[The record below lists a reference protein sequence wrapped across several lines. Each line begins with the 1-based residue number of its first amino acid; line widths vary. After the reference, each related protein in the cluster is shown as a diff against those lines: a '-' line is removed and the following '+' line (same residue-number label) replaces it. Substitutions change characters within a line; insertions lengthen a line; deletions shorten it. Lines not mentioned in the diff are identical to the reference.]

1 MWLLK
6 SRRYALVHVRTQ
18 SGTLGGMCTYTH
30 TAPEPAH
37 TVCDSI
43 VTHNNGHLLGNA
55 HGTQHS
61 NIWTVNCALLS
72 YV

>member
-6 SRRYALVHVRTQ
+6 CRRYALVHVCTQ
-18 SGTLGGMCTYTH
+18 SGTLGGMCTRTH

-43 VTHNNGHLLGNA
+43 VSHSGHLLV
-55 HGTQHS
+55 TWHS
-61 NIWTVNCALLS
+61 AQ
-72 YV
+72 